1 MSRRKISESQQKSN
15 LIIFDGQVIVLLSF
29 LVRDLHEEPADKS
42 LPDVKVERPL
52 VLRRDKVQVET
63 LHDTLK
69 LCANVFGLRECSPGE
84 IIIPRPILVVDV
96 YLVKKKIGSNFL
108 NLSR

>member
-1 MSRRKISESQQKSN
+1 MSRRRISESQQKSD
-15 LIIFDGQVIVLLSF
+15 LVIFDGQIIVLLSF

-52 VLRRDKVQVET
+52 VLRRDEIQVET

-84 IIIPRPILVVDV
+84 IIVPRPILIVDA
-96 YLVKKKIGSNFL
+96 YLVLKKSGQTS
-108 NLSR
+108 